1 MKLFETK
8 YSVISFEKDSGLI
21 KLFWSDK
28 SATMRDEDFKETSQ
42 VFAEEAER
50 HKATGLLV
58 DVKNFKFPRATA
70 PNLSEWRTRK
80 IIPMYNNA
88 GVRKFAFVHGEG
100 FTEPD
105 FSGQPVKGQ
114 NFITRHLG
122 SEKEARDWL
131 LGP

>member
-50 HKATGLLV
+50 H
-58 DVKNFKFPRATA
+58 
-70 PNLSEWRTRK
+70 
-80 IIPMYNNA
+80 
-88 GVRKFAFVHGEG
+88 
-100 FTEPD
+100 
-105 FSGQPVKGQ
+105 
-114 NFITRHLG
+114 
-122 SEKEARDWL
+122 
-131 LGP
+131 